1 MRLHFL
7 SFVGLAPLVLV
18 AACAT
23 NPQSR
28 SKVAALGQPAAES
41 IGCLDTLH
49 AADSI
54 STIVKMTVAAQD
66 PKIVL
71 PRDFESLFVEEFR
84 SHFKLPANLPLS
96 VVMGSQ
102 PCDSLGSRCLR
113 GVLSLGAVAY
123 ATAHNDGRLSDIEVL
138 DVALTPRLADS
149 VKSALQ
155 SMSRAEMVPTVGDV
169 DSIPL
174 ILQIEPEEKP
184 DTVPSVRYVFR
195 ARLPRYDAP
204 FSYASMPAAG
214 VDATYPLNARVAGVE
229 DSVTLAFTVE
239 SDGTIAGR
247 SIELVSATY
256 RDFIAS
262 VLEALGRTRYH
273 PAHLGDCAVA
283 TRMKQRFLFKVPE

>member
-7 SFVGLAPLVLV
+7 SIVGLAPLVLV

-23 NPQSR
+23 SPQSR
-28 SKVAALGQPAAES
+28 TKVATPGQPAAEG

-66 PKIVL
+66 PKILL
-71 PRDFESLFVEEFR
+71 PHDFESLFVEEFR

-184 DTVPSVRYVFR
+184 DTVPGVRYVFK

-256 RDFIAS
+256 RDFVAS